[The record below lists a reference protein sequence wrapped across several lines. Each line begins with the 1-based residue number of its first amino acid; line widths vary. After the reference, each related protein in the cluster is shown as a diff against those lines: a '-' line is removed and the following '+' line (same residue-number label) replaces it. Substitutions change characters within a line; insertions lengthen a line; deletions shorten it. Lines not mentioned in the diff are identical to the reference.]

1 MKGRGALFQTPC
13 GDASGKI
20 PGPSKWMGEGGRGPE
35 SRSVDVRPERLLGL
49 AMCPWGA
56 GSLLW
61 QQGAFAGWA
70 RAAPWLRSGR
80 VTLTRTPVCQS
91 GPRKWA
97 SRCHGKEG
105 AHQGRR
111 AGQPFRVLLASAR
124 MCWKALSGQG
134 RPPHTGQQGQ
144 APIRSVYS
152 KAGAGGPD
160 QVLHPRAWAQ
170 RPSAGEPWA
179 SSHLSHLQRPRW
191 QAWGAREGC
200 LSLLSGRPFRT
211 PGT

>member
-1 MKGRGALFQTPC
+1 MCTVRRAFFAGWTDL
-13 GDASGKI
+13 SE
-20 PGPSKWMGEGGRGPE
+20 GEGGALPNPMWRCFWENSRPQQVDERGW
-35 SRSVDVRPERLLGL
+35 ERAREQECRCEARKASGTGHVSL
-49 AMCPWGA
+49 GA

-111 AGQPFRVLLASAR
+111 AGQPLRVLLASAR

-160 QVLHPRAWAQ
+160 QALHPRAWAQ
-170 RPSAGEPWA
+170 QPSAGEPWA
-179 SSHLSHLQRPRW
+179 SSHLSHL
-191 QAWGAREGC
+191 ATAEVAGLG
-200 LSLLSGRPFRT
+200 G
-211 PGT
+211 